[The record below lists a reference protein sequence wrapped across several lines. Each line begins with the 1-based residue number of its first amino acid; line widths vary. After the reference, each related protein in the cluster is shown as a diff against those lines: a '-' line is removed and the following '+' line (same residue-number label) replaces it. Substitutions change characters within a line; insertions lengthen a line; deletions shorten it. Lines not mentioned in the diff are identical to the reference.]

1 MPVAANKAA
10 LSSAGVLTA
19 GRVWPFFTATPVLT
33 APNGWA
39 VPADEIR
46 TADIIA
52 AANVCGAATVF
63 PMRDAAGVLTNVTLA
78 RYRCGIVIDLTG
90 DPRGAM
96 DEIFEAM
103 AGRWG
108 WAGGTWRMRC
118 GTSAAP
124 VFAMDQSWLA
134 QKLGPDGQPEAGSVV
149 RISNG
154 VSRENKVNA
163 VSGRCVDAD
172 QRYQVLPFPAVRDA
186 ALIAQSLRRLI
197 ADGSIAG
204 DPAILDAQIQPASL
218 DLRLGAVAYRVRA
231 SFLVGQGRTVRDR
244 IAEFEMHRVDL
255 TGGAVLEKGCVYVI
269 PLMEHLSLPAGITA
283 VANAKSSTGRLDLLT
298 RSITDGG
305 TEFDRIPEGYHGPLY
320 AEVCPKSFSVLVR
333 AGQRLNQIRFR
344 SGQSVLTDPELTA
357 LNAVEPLV
365 SGEAMISEG
374 LGFSVDLRPASGD
387 LVGYRAKPHTGVID
401 LDKIGHYPAS
411 EFWEEVRSKDGRI
424 ILDPGAFY
432 ILVSREAVTI
442 PPDYAAEMA
451 PFLAMVG
458 EFRVHYAG
466 FFDPGFGHA
475 AAGGAGSRGVLEV
488 RCHEAPFVLEHGQ
501 VVGRLVYEKMAERP
515 ETLYGREIAS
525 NYQGQ
530 GLKLAKQFR

>member
-1 MPVAANKAA
+1 M
-10 LSSAGVLTA
+10 SSRGVLPAQALRALIGTGA
-19 GRVWPFFTATPVLT
+19 ITATP
-33 APNGWA
+33 
-39 VPADEIR
+39 E
-46 TADIIA
+46 
-52 AANVCGAATVF
+52 
-63 PMRDAAGVLTNVTLA
+63 
-78 RYRCGIVIDLTG
+78 
-90 DPRGAM
+90 
-96 DEIFEAM
+96 
-103 AGRWG
+103 
-108 WAGGTWRMRC
+108 
-118 GTSAAP
+118 
-124 VFAMDQSWLA
+124 
-134 QKLGPDGQPEAGSVV
+134 
-149 RISNG
+149 
-154 VSRENKVNA
+154 
-163 VSGRCVDAD
+163 
-172 QRYQVLPFPAVRDA
+172 
-186 ALIAQSLRRLI
+186 
-197 ADGSIAG
+197 
-204 DPAILDAQIQPASL
+204 ILDAQIQPASL
-218 DLRLGAVAYRVRA
+218 DLRLGPVAYRVRA
-231 SFLVGQGRTVRDR
+231 SFLAGNGRKVADR
-244 IAEFEMHRVDL
+244 IAEFEMHRMDL
-255 TGGAVLEKGCVYVI
+255 TAGAVLEKGCVYVI
-269 PLMEHLSLPAGITA
+269 PLMEHLALPAGITA

-344 SGQSVLTDPELTA
+344 SGQSVLTDPELVA

-475 AAGGAGSRGVLEV
+475 DAGGAGSRGVLEV

-501 VVGRLVYEKMAERP
+501 VVGRLVYEKMASRP

-530 GLKLAKQFR
+530 GLKLAKQFKND